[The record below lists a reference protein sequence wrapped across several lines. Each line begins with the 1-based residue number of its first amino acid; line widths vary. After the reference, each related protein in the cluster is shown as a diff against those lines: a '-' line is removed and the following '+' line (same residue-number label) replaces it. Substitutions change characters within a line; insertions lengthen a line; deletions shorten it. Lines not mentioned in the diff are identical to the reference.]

1 MNDKQVIN
9 PYLPNWEYVPDGEPY
24 VFGDRVYVYGSHDFF
39 GGDVYCPGDYV
50 CWSAPADSLGDW
62 RYEGVIYRKNQDPH
76 NTDLQGNLY
85 APDVTVGPDGRYYL
99 YYVLS
104 TWGVVS
110 VAVADKPAGPYE
122 FYGYVHYPDGTRLG
136 EKEGDEPQFDPGVLT
151 EGDRTYL
158 YTGFCGYG
166 DMSRHGAMVTVLEKD
181 MLTVAEAP
189 RFVAPGV
196 MYCEGTG
203 FEGHA
208 FFEAPSIRKRGDLYY
223 FIYSSIQFHELCYA
237 VSREPTK
244 GFEYK
249 GVIVSACDKG
259 IDSYKPAD
267 KPMYYTA
274 NNHGSMEKIGDD
286 WYIFYHRHTN
296 GTNYSR
302 QGCFEKLRFNEDGTI
317 RQAEITSC
325 GSVRPLKGEGYY
337 PAYIACHL
345 FTDTEVTYVPW
356 SGWMDDRFPK
366 ITQEFSEDGKGISF
380 IANMRNSATAGFR
393 YFDCSRIRKISI
405 RTKGYATGKM
415 EIRTAWNG
423 EALGSIPIGYAN
435 VWHDTE
441 AEIAVPD
448 GVQSLY
454 FTFVGQGHL
463 QFAGFELSVRD

>member
-1 MNDKQVIN
+1 
-9 PYLPNWEYVPDGEPY
+9 
-24 VFGDRVYVYGSHDFF
+24 
-39 GGDVYCPGDYV
+39 
-50 CWSAPADSLGDW
+50 
-62 RYEGVIYRKNQDPH
+62 
-76 NTDLQGNLY
+76 
-85 APDVTVGPDGRYYL
+85 
-99 YYVLS
+99 
-104 TWGVVS
+104 
-110 VAVADKPAGPYE
+110 
-122 FYGYVHYPDGTRLG
+122 
-136 EKEGDEPQFDPGVLT
+136 
-151 EGDRTYL
+151 
-158 YTGFCGYG
+158 
-166 DMSRHGAMVTVLEKD
+166 
-181 MLTVAEAP
+181 MLTVEKAP
-189 RFVAPGV
+189 CFVAPGV

-302 QGCFEKLRFNEDGTI
+302 QGCFEKLAFNGDGTI

-393 YFDCSRIRKISI
+393 YFDCNGIRKISI

-415 EIRTAWNG
+415 EIRTAWDG
-423 EALGSIPIGYAN
+423 EVLGSIPIGYAN

-454 FTFVGQGHL
+454 FTFTGQGHL
-463 QFAGFELSVRD
+463 QFAGFALSVC